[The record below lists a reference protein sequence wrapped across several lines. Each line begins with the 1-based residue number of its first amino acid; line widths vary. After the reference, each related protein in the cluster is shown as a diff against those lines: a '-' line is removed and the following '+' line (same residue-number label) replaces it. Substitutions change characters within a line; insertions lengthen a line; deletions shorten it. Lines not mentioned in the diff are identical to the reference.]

1 MKIQINDKKK
11 KDLFV
16 SLFHILKS
24 CSSTINLSLTSNSM
38 HIQGMDKSHICLFNV
53 ILNSKWF
60 DEYKLNNDAKISF
73 SSSVFYSIISTKTDN
88 QNLHIFMK
96 NADDDQLEIK
106 FESEGDTKK
115 KDFKKSFKMPL
126 IEYEYEEM
134 NIPNPDYDAEFSFSS
149 KQISDIFSQLNNFS
163 DDIIIQCSENDV
175 NLSAN
180 GANGEMKV
188 EIPIDELTSFSIVEG
203 EIITLTYSLAYI
215 NKMCITNKLSTD
227 IDFSLSN
234 ECPLK
239 INYDLGDDSNLV
251 FFIAPKMND
260 A

>member
-24 CSSTINLSLTSNSM
+24 CSSTINLQLTSDSM

-53 ILNSKWF
+53 ILSNQWF
-60 DEYKLNNDAKISF
+60 DEYKLNNNVKISF
-73 SSSVFYSIISTKTDN
+73 SSSVFYSIISTKADN

-106 FESEGDTKK
+106 FETEGESKK

-134 NIPNPDYDAEFSFSS
+134 NIPTPDYDAEFSFSS
-149 KQISDIFSQLNNFS
+149 KRQG
-163 DDIIIQCSENDV
+163 
-175 NLSAN
+175 LS
-180 GANGEMKV
+180 
-188 EIPIDELTSFSIVEG
+188 IL
-203 EIITLTYSLAYI
+203 
-215 NKMCITNKLSTD
+215 
-227 IDFSLSN
+227 
-234 ECPLK
+234 
-239 INYDLGDDSNLV
+239 
-251 FFIAPKMND
+251 
-260 A
+260 